1 MKHLWIGLALLAL
14 LLGAGGLAT
23 VGMDRICEPLGQDLT
38 QAADR
43 VQAGEWDQAISLAE
57 SSHNRW
63 TKYRNLCA
71 SITNHEPMEEVDM
84 LFDSL
89 QIFADARDP
98 VRFADCCARLSALT
112 DAISEAQALV
122 WWNVF

>member
-14 LLGAGGLAT
+14 LLGAGILAT
-23 VGMDRICEPLGQDLT
+23 NGMENICKPLSQDLKR
-38 QAADR
+38 AADLA
-43 VQAGEWDQAISLAE
+43 QAEEWEQAISLTE
-57 SSHNRW
+57 DSHKHW
-63 TKYRNLCA
+63 TKHRNLCA

-84 LFDSL
+84 LFDSI
-89 QIFADARDP
+89 QIFGDAKDA

-112 DAISEAQALV
+112 EAISEAQALV

>member
-14 LLGAGGLAT
+14 LLGAGIFAT
-23 VGMDRICEPLGQDLT
+23 IGIDRICKPLRQDLT

-43 VQAGEWDQAISLAE
+43 VRAGEWEQAISLAE
-57 SSHNRW
+57 SSHSRW
-63 TKYRNLCA
+63 TKYRPICA
-71 SITNHEPMEEVDM
+71 AVTNHEPMEEVDM

-112 DAISEAQALV
+112 EAISEAQALV

>member
-14 LLGAGGLAT
+14 LLGAGILTTAG
-23 VGMDRICEPLGQDLT
+23 VDWICQPLCRDLT
-38 QAADR
+38 QAAELA
-43 VQAGEWDQAISLAE
+43 QTGEWAEAISLAE
-57 SSHNRW
+57 RSHSRW

-71 SITNHEPMEEVDM
+71 AVTNHEPMEEVDM

-89 QIFADARDP
+89 AIFAEAGDTL
-98 VRFADCCARLSALT
+98 RFADCCARLSALT
-112 DAISEAQALV
+112 DAVADTQALV